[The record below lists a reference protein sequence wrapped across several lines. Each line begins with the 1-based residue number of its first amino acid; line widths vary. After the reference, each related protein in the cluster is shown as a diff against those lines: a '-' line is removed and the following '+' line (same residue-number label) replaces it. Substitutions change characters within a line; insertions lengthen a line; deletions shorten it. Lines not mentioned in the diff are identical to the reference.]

1 MSSNSQ
7 NSLSLIGRL
16 MLVAFFLPAGISKL
30 TGFEGTV
37 GYISSVGLP
46 LATLG
51 AVLAIVVEIGGS
63 AALLLGY
70 RTRAAALVLA
80 LFTLVAGIFFHAYWA
95 APADQAFV
103 AELDPRPRLVGH
115 PVGEIDAGDAPVAVG
130 EHELVLPVRDDVVSI

>member
-103 AELDPRPRLVGH
+103 AELLFFKNIAIVGGLLAFAAH
-115 PVGEIDAGDAPVAVG
+115 GAGAWSLDARNKV
-130 EHELVLPVRDDVVSI
+130 